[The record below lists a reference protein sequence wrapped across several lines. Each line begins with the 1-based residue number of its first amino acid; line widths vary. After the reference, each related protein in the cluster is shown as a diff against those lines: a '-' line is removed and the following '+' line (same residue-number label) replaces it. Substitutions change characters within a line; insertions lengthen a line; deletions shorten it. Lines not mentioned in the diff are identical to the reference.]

1 MTNYSDRVCFNCQD
15 ATSHIL
21 PDMPWILTN
30 STCPCLS
37 RFASVCIKK
46 KNKSKKFKENFSKI
60 V

>member
-1 MTNYSDRVCFNCQD
+1 MTNYSYRVCVNWQY

-37 RFASVCIKK
+37 RFASVCPEKK
-46 KNKSKKFKENFSKI
+46 KPVETIQRKFQ
-60 V
+60 